1 MGCIILEFIVWLVS
15 GRSGLAEFN
24 KKIVNEF
31 KKECQYFHKEGRNGK
46 TCFEVHQAVR
56 STMQRLSGHTQCEY
70 GKTALG
76 DLLWVVETK
85 LLVVDLEVKPLLQ
98 GDYHDDG
105 ANTQVRTRATAM
117 TLKAELDRIIER
129 GVRNQTYWLK
139 GKICDGVPSLY
150 ATQVVFPEPNAQ
162 GSLTVA
168 RDRSRSSGSSRRLL
182 TTDTCSSSLIVPV
195 LTENPRVGWSQN
207 PPSKDWHRHT
217 SASTANTSW
226 FA

>member
-24 KKIVNEF
+24 KKIVNKFNE
-31 KKECQYFHKEGRNGK
+31 ECQYFHQEGRNGK

-56 STMQRLSGHTQCEY
+56 SAMQRLSGHTQCEY

-85 LLVVDLEVKPLLQ
+85 LLVVDLDGAQ
-98 GDYHDDG
+98 G

-117 TLKAELDRIIER
+117 TLKAELDRIIGR
-129 GVRNQTYWLK
+129 GVQNQTYWLK